1 MTSDCYVFHFHGR
14 NVDGALIREGLT
26 THMTN
31 NHLEEKITK
40 GVKDEKRNTISTN
53 LKTTGL
59 KF

>member
-1 MTSDCYVFHFHGR
+1 MTGDCCVFHFHGR
-14 NVDGALIREGLT
+14 NVDGALSREGLT

-31 NHLEEKITK
+31 NHWEEKITK
-40 GVKDEKRNTISTN
+40 GVKDEKRITISTN